1 MTATRLFFMRS
12 GMAIGRAYR
21 DSGATERRSFE
32 RVSFVNR
39 TKRTKSV
46 NHRGSLNSWP
56 SQPNPLIPGAPM
68 PYATARW
75 IDQNNRSHT
84 WSGEV
89 ASHDREQIK
98 TQIRSQTGAK
108 EVIIQSV
115 RG

>member
-1 MTATRLFFMRS
+1 
-12 GMAIGRAYR
+12 
-21 DSGATERRSFE
+21 
-32 RVSFVNR
+32 
-39 TKRTKSV
+39 
-46 NHRGSLNSWP
+46 
-56 SQPNPLIPGAPM
+56 M

-84 WSGEV
+84 WSVEV
-89 ASHDREQIK
+89 ASHDREQIRTQIR

>member
-1 MTATRLFFMRS
+1 
-12 GMAIGRAYR
+12 
-21 DSGATERRSFE
+21 
-32 RVSFVNR
+32 
-39 TKRTKSV
+39 
-46 NHRGSLNSWP
+46 
-56 SQPNPLIPGAPM
+56 M

-84 WSGEV
+84 LSGEV
-89 ASHDREQIK
+89 ASRDRDQIK

>member
-1 MTATRLFFMRS
+1 
-12 GMAIGRAYR
+12 
-21 DSGATERRSFE
+21 
-32 RVSFVNR
+32 
-39 TKRTKSV
+39 
-46 NHRGSLNSWP
+46 
-56 SQPNPLIPGAPM
+56 M

-98 TQIRSQTGAK
+98 TQIRSQTGAR